1 MWQEISTGCQNT
13 HIRGHCPS
21 PPTGNAEELVSL
33 DNVDWPNRLREGS
46 ENRDF
51 AIQELRIY
59 LLRGLTR
66 SLTHRYG
73 GKIQVED
80 VAQVALIKILA
91 SLDSFQ
97 GRSRFTTWAMS
108 IATRVGIS
116 ELRRHY
122 YRDVSFDQTSDSENR
137 RYEVEDTSALSAE
150 QHAGKQALFQLLT
163 QLIQDCL
170 SEKQR
175 IAINGTLEGLPM
187 EEIAVRLSSNRNAVY
202 KLVHD
207 ARLRL
212 RQGFEENGIRA
223 EDIASTLF

>member
-1 MWQEISTGCQNT
+1 LLKETS
-13 HIRGHCPS
+13 
-21 PPTGNAEELVSL
+21 TGNAKELLSL
-33 DNVDWPNRLREGS
+33 ENDDWPKRLQEGAQ
-46 ENRDF
+46 NRDF
-51 AIQELRIY
+51 AIEELRCY
-59 LLRGLTR
+59 LLRGLAR

-80 VAQVALIKILA
+80 VAQVALVKILA
-91 SLDSFQ
+91 SLETFQ

-108 IATRVGIS
+108 IATRIGIS

-122 YRDVSFDQTSDSENR
+122 YKDVSLDQSIEGESH
-137 RYEVEDTSALSAE
+137 RYEIEDTSANSAE
-150 QHAGKQALFQLLT
+150 QHAGKQAIFQLLT

-175 IAINGTLEGLPM
+175 VAINGTLEGLPI
-187 EEIAVRLSSNRNAVY
+187 EEIAVRLNSNRNAVY

-212 RQGFEENGIRA
+212 RQGFEANGVRA
-223 EDIASTLF
+223 EDIASTLL

>member
-1 MWQEISTGCQNT
+1 M
-13 HIRGHCPS
+13 
-21 PPTGNAEELVSL
+21 VSL
-33 DNVDWPNRLREGS
+33 DNGDWPKRLREGS

-51 AIQELRIY
+51 AISELRRY
-59 LLRGLTR
+59 LLRGLAR

-73 GKIQVED
+73 GKIQIED

-122 YRDVSFDQTSDSENR
+122 YRDVSLDQSMDGESR
-137 RYEVEDTSALSAE
+137 RYEVEDTSTHSTE
-150 QHAGKQALFQLLT
+150 QHEGKQELFHLLT
-163 QLIQDCL
+163 KLIQDCL

-175 IAINGTLEGLPM
+175 AAINGTLEGLPI
-187 EEIAVRLSSNRNAVY
+187 EEIAVRLNSNRNAVY

-212 RQGFEENGIRA
+212 RQGFEANGIQA
-223 EDIASTLF
+223 DDIALTLL

>member
-1 MWQEISTGCQNT
+1 M
-13 HIRGHCPS
+13 
-21 PPTGNAEELVSL
+21 VSL
-33 DNVDWPNRLREGS
+33 DNVDWPSRLREGS
-46 ENRDF
+46 QNRDL
-51 AIQELRIY
+51 AIQELRSY
-59 LLRGLTR
+59 LLRGLTK

-73 GKIQVED
+73 GKIQIED
-80 VAQVALIKILA
+80 VAQVALVKILA

-122 YRDVSFDQTSDSENR
+122 YRDVSFDQTGDGASR
-137 RYEVEDTSALSAE
+137 RYEVEDKSAKSHE
-150 QHAGKQALFQLLT
+150 KHAGKQALFQLLN

-212 RQGFEENGIRA
+212 RQGFEENGIQA
-223 EDIASTLF
+223 EDIVSTLF